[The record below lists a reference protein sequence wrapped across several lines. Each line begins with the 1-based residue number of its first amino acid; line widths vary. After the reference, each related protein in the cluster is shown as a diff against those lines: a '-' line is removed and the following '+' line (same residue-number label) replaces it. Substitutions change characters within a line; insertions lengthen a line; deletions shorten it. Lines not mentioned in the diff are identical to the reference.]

1 MTGHVSEATI
11 RRQVRF
17 YECDPAGIVHF
28 SWFFRYMEEA
38 EYALWRRAGVRLG
51 PTAEMAFP
59 RVAATFDY
67 RRPLRYEDEF
77 EARIQVASIRSKTIK
92 YSCELTLNGE
102 LAASGTMTVACVRKT
117 PGAPMRAMP
126 FPPEIIGRF
135 SVPRS

>member
-1 MTGHVSEATI
+1 MTGRVSETTI

-17 YECDPAGIVHF
+17 YECDAAGIVHF

-38 EYALWRRAGVRLG
+38 EYALWRRAGASLA
-51 PTAEMAFP
+51 PTSEMAFP

-77 EARIQVASIRSKTIK
+77 EARIEVASIRSKTIR

-102 LAASGTMTVACVRKT
+102 LAATGTMTVACVRKT
-117 PGAPMRAMP
+117 PGAPMRAIP
-126 FPPEIIGRF
+126 FPPEIIDRF
-135 SVPRS
+135 APSG